1 MSKCKWLVVLCV
13 AVFGMIS
20 LVGQAADAAAFLKT
34 SGVKGGL
41 IVQIGV
47 DDPASLVAIAESGPY
62 LVRGLDAD
70 AKKVE
75 AARAA
80 LLKLGIYG
88 KVSVATFNGKALP
101 FVDNLVNLVV
111 AGDNCQV
118 AGKELERVL
127 VPGGV
132 LVEKG
137 AVKSTKAWPDDIDEW
152 NHFLH
157 DPDNNAVAQDSK
169 VGMPR
174 SMQWVCEPRWGR
186 SHEEFASM
194 SAAVTAN
201 GRYFYIVDEAPN
213 VSIRFMSNWKLVA
226 RDAFNGVL
234 LWKKDISQ
242 WNDHLRH
249 FRSGPAHLPRRLV
262 AIGDKVYATLGLAS
276 PVIEIDAASGEVLK
290 TYKGTEHTEEILV
303 EGGVMYLSVGTS
315 EKKRQ
320 GGGLAARGEP
330 EPTDFRYV
338 SAVDVKS
345 GKELWRKDY
354 SGENVLLPLGTAV
367 KNGRVYCQTLFGIH
381 SLDAESGK
389 ELWKIRRESPSKRM
403 GYAAPTLV
411 VTDEVLLSADRL
423 PGKEPQDKELE
434 WGVHGWNV
442 GGFARKGPSSLRAYS
457 VEDGK
462 SLWSAPCAEKYNS
475 QVDIF
480 VVRGLVWFSPGYQ
493 GHDLKTGEV
502 KENINIKGD
511 RVGMPHHRCYRNKA
525 SDNFI
530 FLGRSGV
537 EVLSLDKGWIGNN
550 SWIRGTCQYGI
561 MPSYGMLYAPPDACG
576 CFLTVKAPGFIAV
589 TPKRK
594 SAGVIPSSRLEK
606 GPAYGK
612 KSGVS
617 SQNSEGD
624 WPMYRRD
631 VTRSGVTPLNVA
643 DAVKKSWSTKLGV
656 ARSRLTQPVISG
668 GRVYVASVD
677 THTVHSLDA
686 KNGKELWSYTA
697 GGRVDSSPSIY
708 KGMVL
713 FGCADGWIY
722 SLDAETGTLAWRFLA
737 APGESLVSAY
747 GQLESRWPVH
757 GAVLIQ
763 NDVLYATAGRS
774 SYIDDGFTLYSIDPV
789 TGKTLA
795 KSTLYH
801 HDLETDK
808 QIPRESGFNMEGT
821 TSEILSGDGNLV
833 YLRHFAFDDSMKRT
847 EEGIKP
853 HLFAITGL
861 LGEEWFV
868 RSYWTLSTTVNGAGW
883 GGWASTHNKNPSGR
897 IICFDDGNVYG
908 YGRQW
913 AASAATGH
921 KAETYGLF
929 NVQRAGAA
937 PKPTAD
943 AKGKRKKSS
952 GRGGRPRAGT
962 LWFTQESLIVRA
974 MVVADD
980 KMVVA
985 GPPNIAKKAEGFMA
999 FANEDDAVAGY
1010 MGKRGAFLRIVS
1022 KEDGKELSETELDAM
1037 PVMDGMSLAGGEIFI
1052 SLKNGEV
1059 ACFSGK

>member
-1 MSKCKWLVVLCV
+1 MNRSKSLIVSLV
-13 AVFGMIS
+13 AVFCMLALI
-20 LVGQAADAAAFLKT
+20 GQTADSAALLKA

-47 DDPASLVAIAESGPY
+47 DDPASLAGIAEAGPY
-62 LVRGLDAD
+62 LVHGLDTD

-75 AARAA
+75 AARSA
-80 LLKLGIYG
+80 LLKLGLYG
-88 KVSVATFNGKALP
+88 KVTVAKFNGKALP
-101 FVDNLVNLVV
+101 YVDNFVNLVV
-111 AGDNCQV
+111 TSDKGEV
-118 AGKELERVL
+118 TSGEIERVL
-127 VPGGV
+127 VPGGK

-137 AVKSTKAWPDDIDEW
+137 SIKSTKPTPPDTDEW

-157 DPDNNAVAQDSK
+157 SPDNNAVAQDSK

-213 VSIRFMSNWKLVA
+213 VSIRFMPNWKLVA

-234 LWKKDISQ
+234 LWKRGISQ

-262 AIGDKVYATLGLAS
+262 AIGDRVYATLGLAA
-276 PVIEIDAASGEVLK
+276 PVIEIDAASGDVLK

-338 SAVDVKS
+338 TAVDVKS
-345 GKELWRKDY
+345 AKELWRKDY
-354 SGENVLLPLGTAV
+354 SGERVLLPLGTAV
-367 KNGRVYCQTLFGIH
+367 KNGRVYCQTLFGLH
-381 SLDAESGK
+381 CLDAGSGK
-389 ELWKIRRESPSKRM
+389 ELWETRRESPSKRM

-411 VTDEVLLSADRL
+411 VTDEVVLSADRL
-423 PGKEPQDKELE
+423 PGKEPQGKELE
-434 WGVHGWNV
+434 WGVHGWNA
-442 GGFARKGPSSLRAYS
+442 GGFARKGASSLCAYA

-462 SLWSAPCAEKYNS
+462 QLWSAPCSEKYNS
-475 QVDIF
+475 QVDLF
-480 VVRGLVWFSPGYQ
+480 VIRGLVWFSPGYQ
-493 GHDLKTGEV
+493 GRDLKTGEV
-502 KENINIKGD
+502 KETINIKGD
-511 RVGMPHHRCYRNKA
+511 RVGMAHHRCYRNKA
-525 SDNFI
+525 SENFI
-530 FLGRSGV
+530 FLGRSGI
-537 EVLSLDKGWIGNN
+537 ELLSLDKGWIGNN
-550 SWIRGTCQYGI
+550 SWVRGTCQYGI

-589 TPKRK
+589 APKRK
-594 SAGVIPSSRLEK
+594 SPGATPEDRLEK

-612 KSGVS
+612 PAGSRSPEAGS
-617 SQNSEGD
+617 D

-631 VTRSGVTPLNVA
+631 TARSGVTPSKVS
-643 DAVKKSWSTKLGV
+643 DTVKESWSTKIGG
-656 ARSRLTQPVISG
+656 AGSKLTQPVIAD

-677 THTVHSLDA
+677 THTVHALDA
-686 KNGKELWSYTA
+686 TNGKELWSYTA
-697 GGRVDSSPSIY
+697 GCRVDSSPSIY
-708 KGMVL
+708 KGMVF
-713 FGCADGWIY
+713 FGCTDGWVY
-722 SLDAETGTLAWRFLA
+722 SLDAATGKLAWRFLA

-747 GQLESRWPVH
+747 GQLESLWPVH

-774 SYIDDGFTLYSIDPV
+774 SYMDGGFTLYAIDPV
-789 TGKTLA
+789 TGKELA

-801 HDLETDK
+801 HDPETDK
-808 QIPRESGFNMEGT
+808 QIPREGGFNMEGT
-821 TSEILSGDGNLV
+821 TSEVLSGDGNLV
-833 YLRHFAFDDSMKRT
+833 YLKHFAFDKSVKRT
-847 EEGIKP
+847 TEGIKP

-868 RSYWTLSTTVNGAGW
+868 RSYWTLSTSVNGAGW

-897 IICFDDGNVYG
+897 IICFDDSNVYG

-913 AASAATGH
+913 AAGAATGH
-921 KAETYGLF
+921 KAETYGVF
-929 NVQRAGAA
+929 NVRRAGGS
-937 PKPTAD
+937 PKPPAGE
-943 AKGKRKKSS
+943 KGKRRKSS
-952 GRGGRPRAGT
+952 GKGGKPRAGT
-962 LWFTQESLIVRA
+962 VWFSQESIIARA

-980 KMVVA
+980 KIVVA
-985 GPPNIAKKAEGFMA
+985 GPPNLAKKAEGFMA
-999 FANEDDAVAGY
+999 FANEDEAVAGY
-1010 MGKRGAFLRIVS
+1010 MGKRGSYLCILS
-1022 KEDGKELSETELDAM
+1022 KEDGKQISETTMDAM
-1037 PVMDGMSLAGGEIFI
+1037 PVIDGMSMAGGQLFI
-1052 SLKNGEV
+1052 SLKNGELV
-1059 ACFSGK
+1059 CYGGN